1 MARLIESGSVPV
13 APRRRISKNLIA
25 ACVLSG
31 LAIWQIVHVS
41 NGGEPLYQPTAKA
54 KVGSAQL
61 RSDGREPRRN
71 AQPSTDPI
79 AAYLARAKRGMTDQQ
94 IRWMIE
100 DFQSLGLMP
109 TSGSMEESRAYRER
123 LNRWYLTAL
132 TEALSLTPE
141 QRRKVQTSLAALLDQ
156 AMDQFKIG
164 MASELGTQAPG
175 LVIEPLF
182 EATHW
187 LRRNE
192 LAPWNL
198 CHLTEAQSHLT
209 MERWWLDRKKSAM
222 NMASPFNQ
230 EPGWV
235 SRMAI
240 AMQDPAT
247 GNLIKY
253 PPPSVFDSACTMHG
267 TIRGGVMD
275 ISDAFPLTPDQKL
288 ADHRNDLAAQ
298 ARLLQ
303 PAQLRIALL
312 LNPVLSNTIL
322 QQLDQSRPQARPTQ
336 APE

>member
-1 MARLIESGSVPV
+1 MARLIESGSVQT
-13 APRRRISKNLIA
+13 APRRLISRTLIT

-31 LAIWQIVHVS
+31 LAIWQVVHVS
-41 NGGEPLYQPTAKA
+41 NGSAPLVQLTANAKPGPTK
-54 KVGSAQL
+54 L

-71 AQPSTDPI
+71 AHQSTDPI
-79 AAYLARAKRGMTDQQ
+79 AAYLARAKRGMSDQEV
-94 IRWMIE
+94 RWMIE
-100 DFQSLGLMP
+100 DFRALGLMP
-109 TSGSMEESRAYRER
+109 TSGSIEESRAYREL

-141 QRRKVQTSLAALLDQ
+141 QRRKVQTSLAVLLDQ

-164 MASELGTQAPG
+164 MASEQGTIYPE
-175 LVIEPLF
+175 LVIDPNF
-182 EATHW
+182 EATRW
-187 LRRNE
+187 LRRPE

-198 CHLTEAQSHLT
+198 CRLTEAQSHLT
-209 MERWWLDRKKSAM
+209 MERWWRDRKKAAM
-222 NMASPFNQ
+222 KAESPFNQ

-235 SRMAI
+235 SFMSI
-240 AMQDPAT
+240 AMQDPAS
-247 GNLIKY
+247 GNLIEY
-253 PPPSVFDSACTMHG
+253 PPPSIFDSACSMHG

-312 LNPVLSNTIL
+312 LNPVLSDTIL
-322 QQLDQSRPQARPTQ
+322 QQLDQPRPQVSPAQ
-336 APE
+336 DPE